1 MVTMLTPNTTLIVLG
16 LGALAAAAA
25 ALYGPHRHYL
35 ESRRDQRLC
44 HLLRTGVL
52 SIEGVEVRDQ
62 GRDLAWQECET
73 TTGRRG

>member
-1 MVTMLTPNTTLIVLG
+1 
-16 LGALAAAAA
+16 
-25 ALYGPHRHYL
+25 
-35 ESRRDQRLC
+35 
-44 HLLRTGVL
+44 LLRTGVL